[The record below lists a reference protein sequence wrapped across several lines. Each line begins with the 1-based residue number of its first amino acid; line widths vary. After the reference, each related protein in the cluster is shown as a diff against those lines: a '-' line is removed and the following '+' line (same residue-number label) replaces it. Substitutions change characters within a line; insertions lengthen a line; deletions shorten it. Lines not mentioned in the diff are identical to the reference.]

1 MNIEKLDN
9 TNIDRKIWD
18 DYVYAHA
25 SADHYHLS
33 GWGRVFATAYRHSP
47 LYLTAWDGP
56 KLRGIVSVVRM
67 GGMGRRKS
75 LVSLPFLDYGGICAD
90 DPIVVQGLYEAIC
103 AEAMGQGEV
112 LIDLRQRWALP
123 LPLQEYGDKVTMILE
138 LTSDTAEM
146 WKRFGPKLRNQIRK
160 AEKEKLWTQWC
171 REEGLTDFYRVY
183 AHNMRD
189 LGSPPHSLRFF
200 QAVLT
205 TFPDARILHVRLA
218 NEVIGGALCLA
229 FRDTMMVPWASSLRD
244 YFRLC
249 PNNLLY
255 WEAIRTACEQGM
267 QHFDFGRSSHAS
279 GTYKFKKQ
287 WGALEEPLHW
297 VSNTPGGDTLSE
309 SDSDVFGLAVRV
321 WQSLP
326 VGVTRLIGPLIRRR
340 ISN

>member
-1 MNIEKLDN
+1 MKIEKYTKD
-9 TNIDRKIWD
+9 TIDRKIWD
-18 DYVYAHA
+18 DYVSAHP

-33 GWGRVFATAYRHSP
+33 GWGNVFDIAYGYAP
-47 LYLTAWDGP
+47 VYFAAWEGSH
-56 KLRGIVSVVRM
+56 LRGIVSVVLM
-67 GGMGRRKS
+67 GGMWRRRS
-75 LVSLPFLDYGGICAD
+75 LVSLPFLDYGGMCAD
-90 DPIVVQGLYEAIC
+90 DPTIVQGLYEALCIELTSRGG
-103 AEAMGQGEV
+103 A
-112 LIDLRQRWALP
+112 LLDLRQRWSMP

-138 LTSDTAEM
+138 LTNDTTEM
-146 WKRFGPKLRNQIRK
+146 WKRFGAKLRNQIRK
-160 AEKEKLWTQWC
+160 AEKEKLWTQWSE
-171 REEGLTDFYRVY
+171 EEGLTDFYRIY

-200 QAVLT
+200 QAILA
-205 TFPDARILHVRLA
+205 TFPDTRILLVRLDH
-218 NEVIGGALCLA
+218 EVIGGALCLM

-255 WEAIRTACEQGM
+255 WEAIRTACVQGM
-267 QHFDFGRSSHAS
+267 QHFDFGRSSHQS

-297 VSNTPGGDTLSE
+297 VANLPGGDAVNE
-309 SDSDVFGLAVRV
+309 SDSGAFELAVRV

-326 VGVTRLIGPLIRRR
+326 VGVTRLIGPVIRRR